1 MIDDI
6 TIDLQFFGNF
16 ANIEDIRRKCNPN
29 VDFSKF
35 ISNKKILIEVIALSY
50 NKILDLKKEE
60 EVINII
66 VGLCRWST
74 KVINT
79 I

>member
-16 ANIEDIRRKCNPN
+16 ASIENIRRKCNPK

>member
-1 MIDDI
+1 MIDNI
-6 TIDLQFFGNF
+6 TIDLQFFENF
-16 ANIEDIRRKCNPN
+16 ANIEDIRRKCNQN